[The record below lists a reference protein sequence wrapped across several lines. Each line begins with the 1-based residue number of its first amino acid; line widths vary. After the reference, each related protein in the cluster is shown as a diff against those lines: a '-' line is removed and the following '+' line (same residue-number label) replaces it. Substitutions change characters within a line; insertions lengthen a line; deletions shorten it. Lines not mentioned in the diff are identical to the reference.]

1 MATKKVAVNESLMKA
16 FENAKPKN
24 PALTGADKAFLR
36 GLKRRGFTL
45 EEIKVIAS
53 DAGFLVPD
61 DLFETKKKALQSA

>member
-1 MATKKVAVNESLMKA
+1 MATKKAAVNEALMKA

-45 EEIKVIAS
+45 EEIQNVAAQ
-53 DAGFLVPD
+53 AGFEVPA
-61 DLFETKKKALQSA
+61 DLFDTKKKQAKNI

>member
-1 MATKKVAVNESLMKA
+1 MATKKVAVNEALMKA

-45 EEIKVIAS
+45 EEIKVIAA

-61 DLFETKKKALQSA
+61 DLFEARKKSA

>member
-1 MATKKVAVNESLMKA
+1 MATKKVAVNQSLVKA

-45 EEIKVIAS
+45 EEIKAIAGES
-53 DAGFLVPD
+53 GFIVPD
-61 DLFETKKKALQSA
+61 DLFEIKKRKIQP

>member
-1 MATKKVAVNESLMKA
+1 MATKKVSVNESLLKA

-45 EEIKVIAS
+45 QEIKAVAAE
-53 DAGFLVPD
+53 AGFVVPD
-61 DLFETKKKALQSA
+61 DLFETKKKAP